1 MLAEELERQRNEME
15 DEIHVLLD
23 IQGEK
28 TRTIGAL
35 DSQLQQTEG
44 SVANLNDKLAML
56 TDNFTSLEEHI
67 SVMKERLLNAQMR
80 GEDLERQ
87 LQSTELEIS
96 DRERLLHDQK
106 EREIKLRDEIDAHR
120 SRQAQRLQ

>member
-1 MLAEELERQRNEME
+1 ME